1 MGYQLSPGVNVSE
14 IDLTTIVPAVSTS
27 AGAFAGAFRWGPVN
41 KVKLI
46 DSEITLAKTFGTP
59 DSNSAV
65 SFFTSASF
73 LAYGSSLYA
82 VRSANSRTY
91 NADANTAASSI
102 QIANEDVFQYSYLN
116 TNNANAY
123 GAFMARYPGELG
135 NSLSVA
141 VCANTTAFSTWTYAG
156 YFPSA
161 PGTSDYAAR
170 FNDSAKDEMHIAVI
184 DTLGRFSGT
193 RGTVLETFPF
203 VSKASDANS
212 QGNSAYYK
220 QVIFDTSKYIYAI
233 DPTDYA
239 NTSNTWGTAASL
251 GNAYIGAN
259 TAQLISLTGGS
270 DGAVVDAD
278 IIRAQN
284 LFVDKDAYNIS
295 LVLTGDASVAVQ
307 QNAIDNICL
316 ARTDCIA
323 LISPPQSAV
332 INQAGNESTN
342 ITTWLTNLARSTSYA
357 VADSGWKYQYDVYN
371 NVYRWIPLNGDIAG
385 LCVYT
390 DTTRDPWY
398 SPAGFNRGSIRNAIK
413 LAWNPTKTYR
423 DSLYS
428 AGVNPVVAFP
438 GQGIVL
444 YGDKT
449 LQAKPSAF
457 DRINVRRLFIV
468 LEKAISNAAKY
479 SLFEFNDEFTRAQFV
494 ALVSPFLRD
503 VQGRRGITDFKVV
516 CDSTNNTAQV
526 IDSNQFVG
534 DIYIKPAR
542 SINFIQL
549 NFVAVATG
557 VEFSTVVGTYNSLSK
572 PNIFTV

>member
-91 NADANTAASSI
+91 NADANTAASNV
-102 QIANEDVFQYSYLN
+102 QIANEDIFQYSYLN

-170 FNDSAKDEMHIAVI
+170 FNVSAKDEMHIAVI

-516 CDSTNNTAQV
+516 FDSTNNTAQV